1 MAELRTG
8 ERVGKILSVRFW
20 LGWWKPKA
28 WDRNYL
34 IRRSQKKF
42 RWQLKWFFLA
52 VFTWLLGFFI
62 FSECFPH
69 INCYIRLMFSLET
82 SISAILK
89 MFSLIWTGVSLGQQH
104 SGQCGISLH
113 HHPEK
118 FSLLS
123 YSPYLPSFIHLPVQL
138 FIPTASEEKHLGCKF
153 CRLCKLTSIL
163 TDYIEF

>member
-8 ERVGKILSVRFW
+8 ERSRKNSVHQVLTRMVETQSMRQKLPNWGKS
-20 LGWWKPKA
+20 KE
-28 WDRNYL
+28 
-34 IRRSQKKF
+34 IRVTTQTIFSGCFQVTF
-42 RWQLKWFFLA
+42 R
-52 VFTWLLGFFI
+52 VI

-69 INCYIRLMFSLET
+69 VSYYIRLMFFLKT
-82 SISAILK
+82 SILAILK

-123 YSPYLPSFIHLPVQL
+123 YSPYLLSFIHLPVQL
-138 FIPTASEEKHLGCKF
+138 FSPTAS
-153 CRLCKLTSIL
+153 
-163 TDYIEF
+163 